1 MNARPDPDRPDHA
14 AEDDAW
20 RDLVAR
26 LRGGAAGP
34 GEDGPAPAEPS
45 AAERAER
52 AAGSQRG
59 PARDDGAAPA
69 SPFDAFDPLGVSRRE
84 PEADPGD
91 PGNRGHTAHSRR
103 GREADGADEADEML
117 PGDFVPEEPAPVLAG
132 ADPAVVLAW
141 CGAIGGPVALLLC
154 ALLWR
159 GVPGYVIAL
168 LIAAFLAGVGT
179 LIMRLPRHKDDG
191 DDGARV

>member
-26 LRGGAAGP
+26 LRGGVAEP

-45 AAERAER
+45 AAERS
-52 AAGSQRG
+52 AGVQRG
-59 PARDDGAAPA
+59 TAPEGGAAP
-69 SPFDAFDPLGVSRRE
+69 PFDAFDPLGVSRR
-84 PEADPGD
+84 DPAGNAEHTGRTGRGAASDDSDAAGD
-91 PGNRGHTAHSRR
+91 
-103 GREADGADEADEML
+103 ML
-117 PGDFVPEEPAPVLAG
+117 PGDFVPEEPEPVLAG

-141 CGAIGGPVALLLC
+141 CGALGGPVALLLC

-159 GVPGYVIAL
+159 GVPGYVVAL
-168 LIAAFLAGVGT
+168 LIAAFLAGVGV

>member
-26 LRGGAAGP
+26 LRGGAVGP
-34 GEDGPAPAEPS
+34 DEEGPAPAEPS
-45 AAERAER
+45 AAERAGGR
-52 AAGSQRG
+52 QRG
-59 PARDDGAAPA
+59 GRPESDSGAS
-69 SPFDAFDPLGVSRRE
+69 SPFDTFDPLGVSRRE
-84 PEADPGD
+84 AERPPARDSAAAKGPSEDD
-91 PGNRGHTAHSRR
+91 
-103 GREADGADEADEML
+103 ADEML
-117 PGDFVPEEPAPVLAG
+117 PGAFVPEEPAPVLAG

-141 CGAIGGPVALLLC
+141 CGALGGPVALLLC

-168 LIAAFLAGVGT
+168 LIAAFLAGVGV

>member
-34 GEDGPAPAEPS
+34 DEDGPAPAEPS
-45 AAERAER
+45 AAERAAGTER
-52 AAGSQRG
+52 GSRAEGRDAAS
-59 PARDDGAAPA
+59 
-69 SPFDAFDPLGVSRRE
+69 SPFEAFDPLGISRRE
-84 PEADPGD
+84 SERPTGDDGRAGRRADD
-91 PGNRGHTAHSRR
+91 
-103 GREADGADEADEML
+103 ADEML

-141 CGAIGGPVALLLC
+141 CGALGGPIALLLC

-168 LIAAFLAGVGT
+168 LIAAFLAGVGV
-179 LIMRLPRHKDDG
+179 LIMRLPRHKEDG

>member
-14 AEDDAW
+14 AEDDEW

-26 LRGGAAGP
+26 LRGGTADP
-34 GEDGPAPAEPS
+34 EEDGPAPAEPS
-45 AAERAER
+45 AAERAGTAE
-52 AAGSQRG
+52 GG
-59 PARDDGAAPA
+59 PRPEGGAAPT
-69 SPFDAFDPLGVSRRE
+69 SPFDAFDPLGISRRDPAKRE
-84 PEADPGD
+84 DRPGRADAEDDSDTAGD
-91 PGNRGHTAHSRR
+91 
-103 GREADGADEADEML
+103 ML
-117 PGDFVPEEPAPVLAG
+117 PGDFVPEEPEPVLAG

-141 CGAIGGPVALLLC
+141 CGALGGPVALLLC

-168 LIAAFLAGVGT
+168 LIAAFLAGVGV